1 MTCVKKRQAG
11 HSLPDKTSESELF
24 TLIFNSEFTRG
35 KRAKIP
41 ILYEIRFIL
50 GGYHVDIR
58 CIVTAFE
65 QTIR

>member
-1 MTCVKKRQAG
+1 MWLRRVHYCFMGIRWA
-11 HSLPDKTSESELF
+11 S
-24 TLIFNSEFTRG
+24 
-35 KRAKIP
+35 KRAKIA

-58 CIVTAFE
+58 CIVTALE